1 MVLLRKWEFKSSSD
15 RFSPFFE
22 SSGPKQK
29 GHNPYPL
36 GHNVP
41 PPAHIWVESYLK
53 IVATT
58 STITVPS
65 LMLLPQSAQFSYF
78 FFLHH
83 MTGLITAL
91 FINKRILKFK
101 SQLTFPFFAAVNLSR
116 PLRKQKF
123 TSMGSKGHGLWYV
136 IGGFRSVLYISVIQ
150 GSLLVIRIMID
161 GSEKHHCE
169 GSFWTSE
176 FKCFWKTQ

>member
-1 MVLLRKWEFKSSSD
+1 MLLRKWEFKSSSD

-78 FFLHH
+78 FFTPYDWTNYCAFH
-83 MTGLITAL
+83 
-91 FINKRILKFK
+91 
-101 SQLTFPFFAAVNLSR
+101 
-116 PLRKQKF
+116 KQANFEVQKP
-123 TSMGSKGHGLWYV
+123 TD
-136 IGGFRSVLYISVIQ
+136 ISVFRCRQ
-150 GSLLVIRIMID
+150 S
-161 GSEKHHCE
+161 
-169 GSFWTSE
+169 
-176 FKCFWKTQ
+176 